1 MMNIHTFGLAS
12 SILPEYYAQGKLIAQ
27 YLWLGELLRLMAH
40 ADAKK
45 EKGIL
50 SETWHPVLPMLGVMI
65 VMLSLIFYN
74 QLPTGAQKN
83 LLKVLSLLENKF
95 TLFKA

>member
-1 MMNIHTFGLAS
+1 
-12 SILPEYYAQGKLIAQ
+12 
-27 YLWLGELLRLMAH
+27 
-40 ADAKK
+40 
-45 EKGIL
+45 
-50 SETWHPVLPMLGVMI
+50 MLGVMI

-95 TLFKA
+95 TLLKAWLLRVAMFNVG

>member
-1 MMNIHTFGLAS
+1 MDIHTFGLES
-12 SILPEYYAQGKLIAQ
+12 SILPEYYVQGKLPAQ

-45 EKGIL
+45 KVIL
-50 SETWHPVLPMLGVMI
+50 NETWHPVPPMLGVMI

-74 QLPTGAQKN
+74 HLPTGAQKN

>member
-1 MMNIHTFGLAS
+1 MQTWVVDREKKKV
-12 SILPEYYAQGKLIAQ
+12 IL
-27 YLWLGELLRLMAH
+27 
-40 ADAKK
+40 KK
-45 EKGIL
+45 
-50 SETWHPVLPMLGVMI
+50 TWHPVLPMLGVMI

-95 TLFKA
+95 TLLKA